1 MCINW
6 ALDRTRLERSHSH
19 IEAGSGSYIVNWRIL
34 GQTACA
40 FWAGIAL
47 FACAAAR
54 APLAETAPAVIAIG
68 DLHGDYGAYE
78 SLMHEAGLMD
88 KRGRWTGGETI
99 FVQTGDVPDRG
110 PDSLKI
116 IRSLQKLQKQASR
129 KGGEVI
135 TLIGNHEAMN
145 MTGDLRYVHAGE
157 YDAFTD
163 RNSQRL
169 RDRVYNANR
178 DAIETAYLEQDPALS
193 SEDIRAR
200 WGAQTPLGM
209 IEHQQAWRPEGD
221 IGKWVAGNPAIA
233 IVGETLFV
241 HGGISEHYARFSVDE
256 LNAMTAGA
264 LSARAIDPASII
276 NDENGPLWYRGL
288 IIRNG
293 APALETSAAAET
305 ALAPARLS
313 IEDEIN
319 LVLNTYNVTRIV
331 VGHTPS
337 LTGIAAAHDGK
348 LIQID
353 TGIAAYYGGTQS
365 FLRIAGGVAYAHD
378 NGIVSVIGTAP

>member
-1 MCINW
+1 M
-6 ALDRTRLERSHSH
+6 
-19 IEAGSGSYIVNWRIL
+19 NWRIL

-54 APLAETAPAVIAIG
+54 APLAETAPAIIAVG